1 MPDPKASSHTAV
13 INPDADK
20 TLTRIALRYGL
31 LVFALL
37 VADTFFLSYANALM
51 HPRTLGGLF
60 QPALIVVNL
69 LSILVVLVPFY
80 YGIYK
85 LFSARLV
92 IGRERVQAR
101 AWSEAVAAL
110 EPFDAWAQRFLD
122 GSGEAHFLLAQAY
135 TGLGDKSKAEAARK
149 FVRRRKGPWADRVN
163 GVKPIGAP
171 GVTGQENRPQP
182 AKNKPRR
189 RF

>member
-1 MPDPKASSHTAV
+1 MPEPTVV
-13 INPDADK
+13 INPEADR
-20 TLTRIALRYGL
+20 TLNRIAFRYGL

-37 VADTFFLSYANALM
+37 IADTFLLSYTNALL
-51 HPRTLGGLF
+51 HPKTLGGLMK
-60 QPALIVVNL
+60 PALVLVNFA
-69 LSILVVLVPFY
+69 SILVVLIPFY

-122 GSGEAHFLLAQAY
+122 NSGEAHFLLAQAY

-149 FVRRRKGPWADRVN
+149 FVRRRKGVWADRVN
-163 GVKPIGAP
+163 GIKSATGTP
-171 GVTGQENRPQP
+171 GSGGQEIRPRP